1 MKSIVIAIANQ
12 KGGVGKT
19 TTGANLGIGLAQV
32 GKKVLLVDCDP
43 QGSLTISLGYPQ
55 PDNLSV
61 TITDLIKKVIMDK
74 PIQVGEGILHHAEG
88 VDLLPTNIE
97 LSGMEASLVNVMSR
111 ETVLRQV
118 LSEIGQQYDH
128 ILMDCMPSLGMLTV
142 NALAA
147 ADSVLIPVQA
157 QYLSAKGLE
166 QLLHTISKVRRQI
179 NPGLRIEGILL
190 TMVDS
195 RTNYAKEISGL
206 IHDTYGDKIKI
217 FHTDIPHSV
226 RAAEISAEG
235 KSIYAHDPKGKVAA
249 AYRELTQEVI
259 RDEKQ
264 RQKHKSDPIR

>member
-1 MKSIVIAIANQ
+1 MKPTIIALSNQ

-19 TTGANLGIGLAQV
+19 TTCDNLGIGLAQA

-43 QGSLTISLGYPQ
+43 QGGLTISLGYSQ
-55 PDNLSV
+55 PDNLPV

-74 PIQVGEGILHHAEG
+74 PIQAGEGILHHVEG
-88 VDLLPTNIE
+88 VDLLPANIE

-118 LSEIGQQYDH
+118 LSEVGSQYDQ
-128 ILMDCMPSLGMLTV
+128 ILIDCMPSLGMLTV

-147 ADSVLIPVQA
+147 ADRVLIPVQA
-157 QYLSAKGLE
+157 HYLSAKGLE
-166 QLLHTISKVRRQI
+166 QLLHTVSKVRRQI

-195 RTNYAKEISGL
+195 RTNYAREISSL
-206 IHDTYGDKIKI
+206 IHETYGDKIKI
-217 FHTDIPHSV
+217 FNTDIPHSV
-226 RAAEISAEG
+226 RAAETSAEG
-235 KSIYAHDPKGKVAA
+235 KSIYAYDPKGKVAA

-259 RDEKQ
+259 RNEKQ
-264 RQKHKSDPIR
+264 RQKHQSDPIR